1 MHANQP
7 LVTRKTALDIPVYD
21 DIPALQYN
29 IHDVMLVLVN
39 MQKEA
44 QRREESFQRSLMLLE
59 KRLKSQASYLRLVIL
74 KPIWFS
80 IHSFFAVSLAKFM
93 LYWNEG
99 CSHKQLRLNPLL
111 LPGNGSV
118 LGLTR

>member
-7 LVTRKTALDIPVYD
+7 LVTRKTALGMPVYD

-59 KRLKSQASYLRLVIL
+59 KRLKSQVSYLRLVIL
-74 KPIWFS
+74 KPI
-80 IHSFFAVSLAKFM
+80 
-93 LYWNEG
+93 
-99 CSHKQLRLNPLL
+99 
-111 LPGNGSV
+111 
-118 LGLTR
+118 

>member
-1 MHANQP
+1 MHAIQP
-7 LVTRKTALDIPVYD
+7 LVTRKTALDMPVYD

-74 KPIWFS
+74 KPI
-80 IHSFFAVSLAKFM
+80 
-93 LYWNEG
+93 
-99 CSHKQLRLNPLL
+99 
-111 LPGNGSV
+111 
-118 LGLTR
+118 

>member
-7 LVTRKTALDIPVYD
+7 LVTRKTALDMPVYD

-59 KRLKSQASYLRLVIL
+59 KRLKSQVSYLRHGLVIL

-93 LYWNEG
+93 LYWN
-99 CSHKQLRLNPLL
+99 
-111 LPGNGSV
+111 
-118 LGLTR
+118 

>member
-7 LVTRKTALDIPVYD
+7 LVMRKTALDMPVYD
-21 DIPALQYN
+21 DVPALQYN

-59 KRLKSQASYLRLVIL
+59 KRLKSQVSYLRLVIL
-74 KPIWFS
+74 KPI
-80 IHSFFAVSLAKFM
+80 
-93 LYWNEG
+93 
-99 CSHKQLRLNPLL
+99 
-111 LPGNGSV
+111 
-118 LGLTR
+118 

>member
-7 LVTRKTALDIPVYD
+7 LVMRKTAVGMSVYD

-29 IHDVMLVLVN
+29 IHNVMLVLVN

-59 KRLKSQASYLRLVIL
+59 KRLKSQVSYLRLVIL
-74 KPIWFS
+74 KPI
-80 IHSFFAVSLAKFM
+80 
-93 LYWNEG
+93 
-99 CSHKQLRLNPLL
+99 
-111 LPGNGSV
+111 
-118 LGLTR
+118 

>member
-1 MHANQP
+1 MHAKQP
-7 LVTRKTALDIPVYD
+7 LVTRKTTLDMSVYD

-80 IHSFFAVSLAKFM
+80 IHSLFAVSLAKFM

-99 CSHKQLRLNPLL
+99 CSHKQLRLNRLL